1 MIRINL
7 MPRAEARR
15 QAARQRDRQIGLVI
29 ASILGL
35 IVLISELMTRTRL
48 NEAENTTE
56 MYKTQLAELERK
68 SKEAQKL
75 EKMRDEL
82 NAKLRTIDV
91 LERQR
96 TGPVRVLE
104 DLSDS
109 TPEKLWLTEMRESGG
124 SLSLL
129 GRGLDNQTI
138 AVFME
143 DLEESPYFNQVD
155 LVETKQVE
163 DGKAKLK
170 EFSIR
175 ATVAYAAVEEDEKSD
190 NPERGD
196 PAAEPKGAADG
207 ANPGGSDPGAAD
219 RGADQREANAA
230 GAAEPAE
237 GDAPARGGL
246 LGATQ
251 TARGVAAKLEGRQ
264 DTRDAA
270 ARDIVEPRS

>member
-1 MIRINL
+1 VIRINL

-29 ASILGL
+29 ASILAL
-35 IVLISELMTRTRL
+35 VILISELMTRTRL

-82 NAKLRTIDV
+82 SAKLRTIEV

-124 SLSLL
+124 TLSLL

-143 DLEESPYFNQVD
+143 DLEESPFFNQVD

-175 ATVAYAAVEEDEKSD
+175 ATVAYAAVDDDAEKD
-190 NPERGD
+190 DKGD
-196 PAAEPKGAADG
+196 QGGEQNPAAAPQGAGDG
-207 ANPGGSDPGAAD
+207 ANPGPD
-219 RGADQREANAA
+219 RETDQREANGA
-230 GAAEPAE
+230 GAAEPAA
-237 GDAPARGGL
+237 DAPARGGV

-251 TARGVAAKLEGRQ
+251 TARGVATKLEDRQ